1 MVTQALHLED
11 ESNVSDVTPLPQ
23 SELEVVGSAN
33 QALPNIFTSLSQAK
47 LYRLMLT
54 ELLYNPNDVN
64 DANFRKLIE
73 YLLATDAKNLDG
85 IEDQHS
91 EISQAMTE
99 AETNITMSTKYTR
112 S

>member
-1 MVTQALHLED
+1 
-11 ESNVSDVTPLPQ
+11 
-23 SELEVVGSAN
+23 
-33 QALPNIFTSLSQAK
+33 
-47 LYRLMLT
+47 MLT

-73 YLLATDAKNLDG
+73 YLLATDAKNQNG